1 MSTQSSSRG
10 KGEVI
15 AVEFRP
21 AKGGAT
27 SETHMKYKRGGQGG
41 GPMEDHER
49 EMAVHATK
57 EDAHKHLDKM
67 MGDCWSKQDGD
78 KEAEKE

>member
-1 MSTQSSSRG
+1 MRANSSNRD

-27 SETHMKYKRGGQGG
+27 SETHMKYKRGGQGD
-41 GPMEDHER
+41 GPDR
-49 EMAVHATK
+49 ETAA
-57 EDAHKHLDKM
+57 
-67 MGDCWSKQDGD
+67 D
-78 KEAEKE
+78 KE